1 MRLEEAGSEELQRK
15 EEEIANFEAKIARIQ
30 GKMKVT
36 LEDLETA
43 QQTHLDNSGKVFPL
57 LTLADTECPSSRVLM
72 RISGAI
78 ICSQCNNSC
87 VGTTHLLSCVG
98 TEC

>member
-43 QQTHLDNSGKVFPL
+43 QQTHLDNSGKVFPPP
-57 LTLADTECPSSRVLM
+57 TLADTECWGSLPH
-72 RISGAI
+72 A
-78 ICSQCNNSC
+78 C
-87 VGTTHLLSCVG
+87 
-98 TEC
+98 